1 MLNRLAQ
8 GEVIDLAPKDDNLVS
23 KISGFTFAGM
33 VSAFLKLAL
42 MFAALIFFAFLV
54 WGGVEWI
61 LSGGDKGGTE
71 KARNRITS
79 ALVGLVIV
87 FAAWAIAQLV
97 GVFFDINI
105 FQLNVPVVKP

>member
-1 MLNRLAQ
+1 MNALILLAQ
-8 GEVIDLAPKDDNLVS
+8 NEIDLKVGGQFSNIQSV
-23 KISGFTFAGM
+23 TFAGL
-33 VSAFLKLAL
+33 VSAFLRLVLVA
-42 MFAALIFFAFLV
+42 AALIFFAFLV
-54 WGGVEWI
+54 WGGIEWI

-97 GVFFDINI
+97 GVFFGINI
-105 FQLNVPVVKP
+105 FQLSIPQVGK

>member
-1 MLNRLAQ
+1 MLNRLAA
-8 GEVIDLAPKDDNLVS
+8 GDVINLQPNDAIGAKV
-23 KISGFTFAGM
+23 SGFTFAGL

-42 MFAALIFFAFLV
+42 MFAAIIFFGFLV

-71 KARNRITS
+71 KARNRITA

-105 FQLNVPVVKP
+105 FQLSVPQVK